1 MMSSLRSMSAR
12 IARLPTRVAFMV
24 AVVVMAMADTSFW
37 MVLAVMLLVVL
48 LIKRMVFRV
57 EVVGGWV
64 DRRSQPVGG

>member
-1 MMSSLRSMSAR
+1 
-12 IARLPTRVAFMV
+12 
-24 AVVVMAMADTSFW
+24 MADTSFW